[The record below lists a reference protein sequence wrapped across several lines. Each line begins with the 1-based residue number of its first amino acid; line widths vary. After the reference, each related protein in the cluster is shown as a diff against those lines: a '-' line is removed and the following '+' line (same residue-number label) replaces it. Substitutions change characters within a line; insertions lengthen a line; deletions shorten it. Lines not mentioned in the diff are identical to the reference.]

1 MSRSDL
7 LSYIKNNINPKLVA
21 DYQLVEALFSS
32 ASLQSHGAGS
42 GLGPISSPLNPGVSG
57 STPVSFGRA
66 QGAYMRGKELNR
78 SQDKFLRISW
88 YTHSQTNSTHTHSTH
103 THTLE
108 HTHTNTYGHIAHKL
122 YTHTEYTDL
131 TPQIAHTWCTHMHK

>member
-7 LSYIKNNINPKLVA
+7 LSYIKNNINPRLVA
-21 DYQLVEALFSS
+21 DYQLVEALFTS

-88 YTHSQTNSTHTHSTH
+88 YTHTHIQIVKTHMQYTHTHWNIHIQTHMAILRTNCTH
-103 THTLE
+103 TQSTQ
-108 HTHTNTYGHIAHKL
+108 T
-122 YTHTEYTDL
+122 
-131 TPQIAHTWCTHMHK
+131 